1 MSARMTVVAIRA
13 TGHVL
18 GALTE
23 RAPGLELTV
32 AAVAGAAMPIR
43 VGTSAFA
50 VPAAQLAVASLAFD
64 TRVFGDPYGARVLF
78 ATSSDQ
84 SASLA
89 FVNGGAHGELA
100 AITADTLTVGIS
112 PPPGTPPPPPPPVSV
127 NTPFWVL
134 LQGPAGDPPLIVS
147 GVIAATKTGSDPVAH
162 GLTSGT
168 SYDALVLVSG
178 LAAHQQTVTPP

>member
-1 MSARMTVVAIRA
+1 MAARMTVVAIRA

-32 AAVAGAAMPIR
+32 AAVTGAAMP
-43 VGTSAFA
+43 VQAGPSAFA

-64 TRVFGDPYGARVLF
+64 TRVFDDPYGARVLF
-78 ATSSDQ
+78 PTSSDQ

-89 FVNGGAHGELA
+89 FVSGSAHGELSA
-100 AITADTLTVGIS
+100 TTADTVTVGIS
-112 PPPGTPPPPPPPVSV
+112 PPPGSPPPPPPPVSV
-127 NTPFWVL
+127 DTPFWVL
-134 LQGPAGDPPLIVS
+134 FQGAAGDPPLIVS
-147 GVIAATKTGSDPVAH
+147 GVIAKTKAESDPVAH

-178 LAAHQQTVTPP
+178 LAAHEQKFTP

>member
-23 RAPGLELTV
+23 LAPGLELTV
-32 AAVAGAAMPIR
+32 AAVAGAAMP
-43 VGTSAFA
+43 VQAGTTAFA

-64 TRVFGDPYGARVLF
+64 TRVFDDPYGARVLF

-100 AITADTLTVGIS
+100 ITADTLTVGIS

-127 NTPFWVL
+127 DTPFWVL
-134 LQGPAGDPPLIVS
+134 FQGPAADPPLIVS
-147 GVIAATKTGSDPVAH
+147 GVIAKTKAGSDPVAH

-168 SYDALVLVSG
+168 SYEALVLVSG
-178 LAAHQQTVTPP
+178 LGAHQQTVTPP